1 MIDAAGD
8 ADGGKLC
15 DGLTDDA
22 QDILV
27 SALQAQGG
35 SATDCES
42 AVQAALDDNSPL
54 LSVLAGAE
62 IGEIVL
68 ADDEHA
74 TAAITVLGRT
84 ANVRLEK
91 QDDVWHLAG
100 LPDGGA

>member
-1 MIDAAGD
+1 M
-8 ADGGKLC
+8 
-15 DGLTDDA
+15 
-22 QDILV
+22 
-27 SALQAQGG
+27 
-35 SATDCES
+35 
-42 AVQAALDDNSPL
+42 QAALDDNSPL

-100 LPDGGA
+100 LPDGGALARAGAVPVAVPAPRGMTSGVPVPGRR